1 MISVIIPTYN
11 RALMV
16 KRAIE
21 SVLAQSYENFEI
33 IVADDGST
41 DDTKE
46 ALSGYI
52 NSGKIKYI
60 FQDNAGPGAARNAGI
75 KHAKGELVAFLDSDD
90 EWVPDKLEKQIR
102 TFEARGENMAI
113 FSNVEYINENNEKTG
128 ELFSKARPYEGKI
141 VKRLLADNFVATSS
155 VIAPKSL
162 IIKAG
167 GFATNRKL
175 FTIGEDHLLWLK
187 IADKTEFYF
196 VNELL
201 VKYHVHGGQIVSN
214 KFKIAS
220 SLFFKFV
227 YLFWHA
233 SLFKGLT
240 RKDIFA
246 VFLRKIF

>member
-90 EWVPDKLEKQIR
+90 EWVPDKLEKQIKI
-102 TFEARGENMAI
+102 FESRGKDAAV
-113 FSNVEYINENNEKTG
+113 FSNIEYIDENG
-128 ELFSKARPYEGKI
+128 
-141 VKRLLADNFVATSS
+141 
-155 VIAPKSL
+155 
-162 IIKAG
+162 
-167 GFATNRKL
+167 
-175 FTIGEDHLLWLK
+175 
-187 IADKTEFYF
+187 
-196 VNELL
+196 
-201 VKYHVHGGQIVSN
+201 
-214 KFKIAS
+214 
-220 SLFFKFV
+220 
-227 YLFWHA
+227 
-233 SLFKGLT
+233 
-240 RKDIFA
+240 
-246 VFLRKIF
+246 

>member
-11 RALMV
+11 RVLMIR
-16 KRAIE
+16 RAIE
-21 SVLAQSYENFEI
+21 SVLAQSYQNFEI

-46 ALSGYI
+46 VLSGYI

-60 FQDNAGPGAARNAGI
+60 FQNNAGPGAARNAGI
-75 KHAKGELVAFLDSDD
+75 EHAKGELVAFLDSDD
-90 EWVPDKLEKQIR
+90 EWAPDKLEKQIKI
-102 TFEARGENMAI
+102 FESRGENIAV

-141 VKRLLADNFVATSS
+141 VKRLLADNFIATSS

-175 FTIGEDHLLWLK
+175 FAIGEDHLLWLK
-187 IADKTEFYF
+187 IADETEFYF
-196 VNELL
+196 VNEPL
-201 VKYHVHGGQIVSN
+201 VKYHTHGGQIVNSR
-214 KFKIAS
+214 FKIAS
-220 SLFFKFV
+220 SLFFKFA

-233 SLFKGLT
+233 SLFKDLT